1 MRSISDNG
9 LKFTAAFEQFR
20 SAPYFATENE
30 RQRGIYTIGFGHTT
44 TKPPGRNITQDEAYA
59 LLKDDMTAAVR
70 AVDAVAPASL
80 NQAQFDAMCDLVFNV
95 GPGALYS
102 IVKDQKVYTGTGE
115 ALRAGDIATLRVKL
129 PQFRTQQGKVLTGL
143 VRRANGRL
151 ALFDGKPWAQAEHI
165 GRTSA

>member
-1 MRSISDNG
+1 MARNISENG
-9 LKFTAAFEQFR
+9 LKFTAAWEQFR

-59 LLKDDMTAAVR
+59 LLKDDMAAAVR

-80 NQAQFDAMCDLVFNV
+80 NQAQLDAMCDLVFNV
-95 GPGALYS
+95 GPGCIAAS
-102 IVKDQKVYTGTGE
+102 TGTGQ
-115 ALRAGDIATLRVKL
+115 ALRAGDVATLRQKL